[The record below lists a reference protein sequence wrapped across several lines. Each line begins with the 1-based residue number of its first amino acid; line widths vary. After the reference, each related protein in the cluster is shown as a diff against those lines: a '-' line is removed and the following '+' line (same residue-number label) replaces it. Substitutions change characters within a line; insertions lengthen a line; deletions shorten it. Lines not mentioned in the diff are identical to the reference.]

1 MSEQSP
7 DLTSP
12 ENAAAGEQVYRQIE
26 SGQTSSP
33 ADVTAALDQAYGRKG

>member
-12 ENAAAGEQVYRQIE
+12 ENVAAGEQVYQQIE
-26 SGQTSSP
+26 AGEVASP
-33 ADVTAALDQAYGRKG
+33 ADVTAALNQAYGLEG

>member
-12 ENAAAGEQVYRQIE
+12 ENVAAGEQVYRQIE
-26 SGQTSSP
+26 AGQTSSP
-33 ADVTAALDQAYGRKG
+33 ADVTVALNQAYGRES